1 MSLIKTANEHM
12 NNKPMIIVGNT
23 KLDKMDKAL
32 SFVSNNP
39 IVMYANEYTIEDNY
53 SIPSDRGIIID
64 EVHYK
69 PNTVLI
75 KKTMLEYRGQVILVS
90 DNQKSVPKELF
101 SLCKLKRAGKKIE
114 HNIKSPRAEEAKE
127 YEIDMYPMIREY
139 LKNPNRDEIA
149 SMLKL
154 SKPSDIHFLS
164 WLVPNLHP
172 NKLSFVDFSVK
183 RRWPSSYFYEM
194 LAYTH
199 DGRVNRK
206 MQMPKRGSYSKLPN
220 LASRLGLKRHEC
232 YLLTDLLKDDKFAE
246 YAKTKLNN
254 GECRLLGLGEKKRR
268 KKTDRIVPQQGLGE
282 WF

>member
-1 MSLIKTANEHM
+1 MSLIKTANQHM
-12 NNKPMIIVGNT
+12 KNKPMIIVGNT

-39 IVMYANEYTIEDNY
+39 IVMYANEYDITDNY
-53 SIPSDRGIIID
+53 SIPQERGIIID

-69 PNTVLI
+69 PNVELI
-75 KKTMLEYRGQVILVS
+75 KKTVLEYRGQVILVS
-90 DNQKSVPKELF
+90 DNQKTVPKALF

-114 HNIKSPRAEEAKE
+114 QTIKSPRADEAKE

-139 LKNPNRDEIA
+139 LKNSDRDEIA

-172 NKLSFVDFSVK
+172 NKLQFVDFSVK
-183 RRWPSSYFYEM
+183 RKWPSSYFYEM

-199 DGRVNRK
+199 DGRLNRK
-206 MQMPKRGSYSKLPN
+206 MNMPKKGNYSKLPN
-220 LASRLGLKRHEC
+220 LARRLGLKRHES
-232 YLLTDLLKDDKFAE
+232 YLLHDMLKCETFQE
-246 YAKTKLNN
+246 FAKTKLNN

-268 KKTDRIVPQQGLGE
+268 KKTDMIMPQEGLGA